1 VNTPTGSHSGV
12 LTEEK
17 QRSICTY
24 RVEGQVVGAPTFACR
39 GIGDREAANLVSS
52 AVLSNDIV

>member
-1 VNTPTGSHSGV
+1 MNTPTSPHYGV
-12 LTEEK
+12 LTEDE

-39 GIGDREAANLVSS
+39 GTGDREVANLVSS

>member
-1 VNTPTGSHSGV
+1 MNTPTGPHYGV
-12 LTEEK
+12 LTEGE

-39 GIGDREAANLVSS
+39 GIGDRLAANLVSS